1 MTQKQK
7 EKIRNILYNN
17 KCIAD
22 YKEEDLFVGIY
33 FSDLIDLLEDYK
45 LDLINTFVLPVTTL
59 LKDYEPRTIH

>member
-1 MTQKQK
+1 MTQEQK

-22 YKEEDLFVGIY
+22 YEEEDPFVGIY

-45 LDLINTFVLPVTTL
+45 LDLINTL
-59 LKDYEPRTIH
+59 LKDHRLNLINAIDYE